1 MIERGDVYLVDL
13 NPTEGREQAGRRYVL
28 VVSSA
33 DFNRLGTPV
42 VVPITQGGGFARSAG
57 FAVPLTGTGGNTQG
71 VVLCHQ
77 PRAMDLERRRAKRI
91 EQVPDYIVDEVLM
104 KLQAIFE

>member
-1 MIERGDVYLVDL
+1 MRRGDVFLVDL

-28 VVSSA
+28 VVTES

-42 VVPITQGGGFARSAG
+42 VVPITQGGNFARYAG
-57 FAVPLTGTGGNTQG
+57 FAVSLSGTGTRTQG

-77 PRAMDLERRRAKRI
+77 PRAMDLDRRKAKFIERL
-91 EQVPDYIVDEVLM
+91 PDYIVEETLM